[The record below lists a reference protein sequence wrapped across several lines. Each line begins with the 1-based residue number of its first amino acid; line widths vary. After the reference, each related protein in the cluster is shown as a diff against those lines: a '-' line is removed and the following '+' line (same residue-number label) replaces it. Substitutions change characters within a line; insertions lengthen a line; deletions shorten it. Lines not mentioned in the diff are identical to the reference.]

1 MSLEKYATHGEALI
15 ARKLVTELVNRGH
28 AISVW
33 NGGEE
38 AEIENSTDIEAILA
52 ELAATGED
60 ELVADGIWFYL
71 VFGNESDG
79 SELLSDCSDNE
90 ECNAIF
96 DIVNA

>member
-1 MSLEKYATHGEALI
+1 MSLEKYASHGEALV

-38 AEIENSTDIEAILA
+38 AEIEDSTDIEALLA
-52 ELAATGED
+52 ELAASGED

-71 VFGNESDG
+71 VFANERDG
-79 SELLSDCSDNE
+79 SELISDCYDNE

-96 DIVNA
+96 DTVIN

>member
-1 MSLEKYATHGEALI
+1 MSLEKYATYGEALV

-38 AEIENSTDIEAILA
+38 AEIEDSTDIEAILA
-52 ELAATGED
+52 ELAASGED
-60 ELVADGIWFYL
+60 ELVAEGIWFYL
-71 VFGNESDG
+71 IFGNESDG
-79 SELLSDCSDNE
+79 SELISDCYDNK

>member
-1 MSLEKYATHGEALI
+1 MSLEKYATYGEALV

-28 AISVW
+28 AVSIW
-33 NGGEE
+33 NGGDE
-38 AEIENSTDIEAILA
+38 AEIEDSTDIEALLA
-52 ELAATGED
+52 ELAASGED

-71 VFGNESDG
+71 IFGNESDG
-79 SELLSDCSDNE
+79 SELISDCYDNQ

>member
-1 MSLEKYATHGEALI
+1 MSLEKYATHGEALV

-38 AEIENSTDIEAILA
+38 AEIENSTDIEALLA

-60 ELVADGIWFYL
+60 EITADGVWFYL

-79 SELLSDCSDNE
+79 SELISDHYANE
-90 ECNAIF
+90 ECNAIY
-96 DIVNA
+96 DAVHA

>member
-1 MSLEKYATHGEALI
+1 MSLEKYATYGEALI

-28 AISVW
+28 AVSIW
-33 NGGEE
+33 NGGDE
-38 AEIENSTDIEAILA
+38 AEIEDSTDIEALLA
-52 ELAATGED
+52 ELAASGED

-71 VFGNESDG
+71 IFGNESDG
-79 SELLSDCSDNE
+79 SELISDCYDNQ

>member
-1 MSLEKYATHGEALI
+1 MSLEKYATHGEALV

-38 AEIENSTDIEAILA
+38 AEIEDSTDIEALLD
-52 ELAATGED
+52 ELAASGED
-60 ELVADGIWFYL
+60 ELVAEGIWFYL

-79 SELLSDCSDNE
+79 SELISDCYDNE

>member
-1 MSLEKYATHGEALI
+1 MSLEKYATHGEALV

-28 AISVW
+28 AISIW

-38 AEIENSTDIEAILA
+38 AEIEDSTDIEAILD
-52 ELAATGED
+52 ELAASGED

-71 VFGNESDG
+71 VFGNEPDG
-79 SELLSDCSDNE
+79 SELISDCYDNE